1 MMRYEKLTKEHYHNI
16 KPNAHL
22 SREYHDT
29 TSETINMIVDLPNQ
43 WAGLNEN
50 GEVVVIYGVV
60 DKWKD
65 SAFIWSILSD
75 ISGKYMISLVKEAKR
90 TLKELT
96 YPRLE
101 AQVASEFKQGVRLME
116 VLGFE
121 KGGLLR
127 KYDQYSRDCYM
138 FSRVL

>member
-1 MMRYEKLTKEHYHNI
+1 
-16 KPNAHL
+16 
-22 SREYHDT
+22 
-29 TSETINMIVDLPNQ
+29 MIVNLPNQ

-90 TLKELT
+90 TLKAKTSINLT
-96 YPRLE
+96 PCLNSD
-101 AQVASEFKQGVRLME
+101 AT
-116 VLGFE
+116 
-121 KGGLLR
+121 
-127 KYDQYSRDCYM
+127 
-138 FSRVL
+138 